1 MNNMSRKGLLVLA
14 VLAAFAVVL
23 GGSGPAA
30 AAPRQAGVEPAA
42 TSDLTAQRRARIY
55 VYPRRG
61 GPGPNSVRQCRS
73 WLAQEYR
80 VSGTVIV
87 PRMQCWWQ

>member
-1 MNNMSRKGLLVLA
+1 MLRNRLLVLTA
-14 VLAAFAVVL
+14 LTAFGVVL
-23 GGSGPAA
+23 SAPGSAA
-30 AAPRQAGVEPAA
+30 AAAKQAGVEPTA
-42 TSDLTAQRRARIY
+42 TADLTAQRRARIR
-55 VYPRRG
+55 VFARR

-87 PRMQCWWQ
+87 PRMQCWWE